1 MSAPTTSAP
10 PPAAVTNGAG
20 LAGRPRRRA
29 AGWFILPATALLL
42 VFFCYPLG
50 NIIWRSFTD
59 PDTGLG
65 NYTALLDDG
74 VSVTVLT
81 RTLVTALIVA
91 TCTLLIAYPYAYAMT
106 RVTPR
111 TRNLMTVVV
120 LLPFWTS
127 MMARNFAW
135 YMLEQR
141 GGLIDD
147 AFSMI
152 GINGVVLLGTV
163 AGVAV
168 AMVQVML
175 PFAVLPLYSG
185 MEGIDKRLLDAATS
199 LGAPRWRAFARVY
212 LPLSLPAVLSG
223 FTLVFI
229 LTLGFYVTPALL
241 GSEQQSLVPQL
252 IATRMT
258 DLLDFGGAGALG
270 TVLLAITLL
279 ALFVVSRFAN
289 LSSTTEKA
297 VTNE

>member
-1 MSAPTTSAP
+1 MSAPTAPAP
-10 PPAAVTNGAG
+10 PVATTGGAG
-20 LAGRPRRRA
+20 LAPARPRRRM

-42 VFFCYPLG
+42 VFFCYPLAFV
-50 NIIWRSFTD
+50 IWRSFTD
-59 PDTGLG
+59 PSSGLG
-65 NYTALLDDG
+65 NYTALLHDG
-74 VSVTVLT
+74 VSVTVLV
-81 RTLVTALIVA
+81 RTLVTGLIVA
-91 TCTLLIAYPYAYAMT
+91 TCTLVIAYPYAYTMT
-106 RVTPR
+106 RVGPR
-111 TRNLMTVVV
+111 GRNLMTVVV

-147 AFSMI
+147 AFSAV
-152 GINGVVLLGTV
+152 GIHGVVLLGSV
-163 AGVAV
+163 PGVAV

-175 PFAVLPLYSG
+175 PFMVLPLYSG

-212 LPLSLPAVLSG
+212 LPLSLPGVLSG

-241 GSEQQSLVPQL
+241 GSPQESLVAQL
-252 IATRMT
+252 IATEVSK
-258 DLLDFGGAGALG
+258 LLDFGSAGALG
-270 TVLLAITLL
+270 TVLLAVTLL

-289 LSSTTEKA
+289 LSSTTEKV
-297 VTNE
+297 VTND

>member
-59 PDTGLG
+59 PSAGLG
-65 NYTALLDDG
+65 NYTKLLDDG

-81 RTLVTALIVA
+81 RTLVTALIVGA
-91 TCTLLIAYPYAYAMT
+91 CTLVIAYPYAYAMT

-147 AFSMI
+147 AFSAI
-152 GINGVVLLGTV
+152 GIGGVVLLGSV

-241 GSEQQSLVPQL
+241 GSPQQSLVPQL
-252 IATRMT
+252 IATRVT

>member
-1 MSAPTTSAP
+1 MSAPTTTAP
-10 PPAAVTNGAG
+10 APSITRAAD
-20 LAGRPRRRA
+20 RPRRRM

-42 VFFCYPLG
+42 VFFCYPLA
-50 NIIWRSFTD
+50 IITWRSFTD
-59 PDTGLG
+59 PSAGLG
-65 NYTALLDDG
+65 NYTGLLHDG
-74 VSVTVLT
+74 VSVKVLV
-81 RTLVTALIVA
+81 RTLLTGLVVAACALV
-91 TCTLLIAYPYAYAMT
+91 IAYPYAYAMT
-106 RVTPR
+106 RVGPR
-111 TRNLMTVVV
+111 TRNLLTVVV

-147 AFSMI
+147 AFSAI
-152 GINGVVLLGTV
+152 GIDGVVLLGTV
-163 AGVAV
+163 PGVAV

-175 PFAVLPLYSG
+175 PFMVLPLYGG

-212 LPLSLPAVLSG
+212 LPLSLPGVLSG

-241 GSEQQSLVPQL
+241 GSPQESLVAQL
-252 IATRMT
+252 IATKVSK
-258 DLLDFGGAGALG
+258 LLDFGSAGALG
-270 TVLLAITLL
+270 AVLLVVTLA

-297 VTNE
+297 VTND

>member
-1 MSAPTTSAP
+1 MTAPTTSAP
-10 PPAAVTNGAG
+10 APAASTAGAG
-20 LAGRPRRRA
+20 PAGRPRRA
-29 AGWFILPATALLL
+29 MAGWFILPATALLL

-59 PDTGLG
+59 PSTGFG
-65 NYTALLDDG
+65 NYTKLLHDG

-81 RTLVTALIVA
+81 RTLITGLIVA
-91 TCTLLIAYPYAYAMT
+91 ACTLVIAYPYAYAMT
-106 RVTPR
+106 RVSPR
-111 TRNLMTVVV
+111 ARNLMTVVV

-147 AFSMI
+147 AFSAV
-152 GINGVVLLGTV
+152 GIHGVVLLGTV
-163 AGVAV
+163 SGVAV

-175 PFAVLPLYSG
+175 PFMVLPLYSG
-185 MEGIDKRLLDAATS
+185 MDGIDKRLLDAATS

-212 LPLSLPAVLSG
+212 LPLSIPAVLSG

-241 GSEQQSLVPQL
+241 GSPQQSLVPQL
-252 IATRMT
+252 IATRVS

-270 TVLLAITLL
+270 SVLLVVTLL